1 MAIPA
6 LGDLSRLSHAYLITA
21 PSREESLRAAH
32 TIAQAA
38 LCVGAHPPCSQCR
51 PCRKVL
57 SGIHPD
63 VITVSR
69 PIDDKGR
76 ERREISVDQIRR
88 LIADACVL
96 PNEAD
101 RKVYIIDQADTMNS
115 AAQNASLKLLE
126 EPPKGVIFLLCAVNA
141 QLLLPTVRSRCAEI
155 NCTGKGEQEDEES
168 GKLASA
174 YLKAVASGD
183 ASRLYT
189 WCAANDGI
197 DTRAAAAFID
207 CVDARLCDMLCLRRK
222 DLGLSRARLL
232 EEHRLMERAAAYLR
246 VNTGV
251 KHIFGLLAVDSI
263 PAEETEEI

>member
-6 LGDLSRLSHAYLITA
+6 LGDLDRLSHAYLITA
-21 PSREESLRAAH
+21 PSREESMQAAR

-69 PIDDKGR
+69 PLDDKGR
-76 ERREISVDQIRR
+76 EKREISVDQIRG
-88 LIADACVL
+88 IISDASIL

-101 RKVYIIDQADTMNS
+101 RKIYIIDQADTMNS

-141 QLLLPTVRSRCAEI
+141 QLLLPTVRSRCVEI
-155 NCTGKGEQEDEES
+155 NCNGQGEREDEES
-168 GKLASA
+168 GKLARDEHIKRRLVRRLHRLRRRPPLRYALSA
-174 YLKAVASGD
+174 PRG
-183 ASRLYT
+183 SRPF
-189 WCAANDGI
+189 
-197 DTRAAAAFID
+197 TRAAFG
-207 CVDARLCDMLCLRRK
+207 DAQAH
-222 DLGLSRARLL
+222 GARG
-232 EEHRLMERAAAYLR
+232 R
-246 VNTGV
+246 VSQS
-251 KHIFGLLAVDSI
+251 KHGS
-263 PAEETEEI
+263 